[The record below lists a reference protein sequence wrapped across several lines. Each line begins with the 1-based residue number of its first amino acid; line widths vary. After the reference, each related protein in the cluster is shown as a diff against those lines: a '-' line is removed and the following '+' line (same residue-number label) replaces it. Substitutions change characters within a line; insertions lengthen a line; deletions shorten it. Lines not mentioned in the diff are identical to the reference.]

1 MHYLDHNA
9 TSPLRPESLAA
20 VTHALAIGG
29 NPSSMHASGRAA
41 RALVDDAKAEIAR
54 LAGAPAHEIIFTSG
68 ATEAATLA
76 LAGAIEG
83 AIDQHEADKKVAR
96 ITRLFVSAIE
106 HPAVS
111 APARRLA
118 ERVPGLRLETLPV
131 TADGVLDTEA
141 LRVALREG
149 KGRALVAVMAAN
161 NETGVIQPIAEVS
174 RLVREAG
181 ALLLVD
187 AVPAAG
193 KIALDAALCDYMA
206 LAAHKLGGPQGVG
219 ALIVAKDAPFTPQ
232 MVGGGQQGG
241 LRAGT
246 ENLSGIAGFAAAAR
260 VLRDSDGELARIRHL
275 RDRFEALLKAAIPDA
290 VIFGEAAPRLI
301 GTSNFALPGLASETA
316 LIALDLDG
324 VMLSAGSSCSTGKV
338 SASHVLTAMGVD
350 PALANSALRLSL
362 GWNSDVAD
370 IEAAIVSLTKLWQRK
385 TSRQTPVDGVA
396 A

>member
-9 TSPLRPESLAA
+9 TSPLRPESLGAM
-20 VTHALAIGG
+20 THALGVGG
-29 NPSSMHASGRAA
+29 NPSSIHARGRAA
-41 RALVDDAKAEIAR
+41 RALADDARAEIAR
-54 LAGAPAHEIIFTSG
+54 FAGAPNHEIIFTSG
-68 ATEAATLA
+68 ATEAANIA

-83 AIDQHEADKKVAR
+83 ALNQHEADSKIAR
-96 ITRLFVSAIE
+96 ITRLFVCAIE

-118 ERVPGLRLETLPV
+118 ERVPGIRLETLPV
-131 TADGVLDTEA
+131 TVDGVVDTEA

-187 AVPAAG
+187 AVAAAG
-193 KIALDAALCDYMA
+193 KIALDASLCDYMV
-206 LAAHKLGGPQGVG
+206 LSAHKIGGPQGVG
-219 ALIVAKDAPFTPQ
+219 ALIVAQSSGVGDAPFAPQ
-232 MVGGGQQGG
+232 LVGGGQQGG

-246 ENLSGIAGFAAAAR
+246 ENLSGIAGFAAAAN
-260 VLRDSDGELARIRHL
+260 VLRDGEGERARITHL
-275 RDRFEALLKAAIPDA
+275 RDRFEALLTAAIPEA
-290 VIFGEAAPRLI
+290 VFFGAAAPRLI
-301 GTSNFALPGLASETA
+301 GTSNFALPGLSSETA

-324 VMLSAGSSCSTGKV
+324 VMLSAGSSCSSGKV
-338 SASHVLTAMGVD
+338 ASSHVLAAMQVD
-350 PALANSALRLSL
+350 HDLASCALRLSL
-362 GWNSDVAD
+362 GWNSGMAD
-370 IEAAIVSLTKLWQRK
+370 IEAAIASLTKLWQRK
-385 TSRQTPVDGVA
+385 IARKA